1 MKYTKQITAGASA
14 LAMLL
19 LILDTKAALSGASDG
34 IELCIRTVIPSL
46 FPFFIVSIL
55 LTGTLMGADL
65 TPLRPIG
72 RYCRISKGAECL
84 LIAGFLGGYPVGAQ
98 AISDAQ
104 KEGQISAAEAERMM
118 AFCNNAG
125 PAFVFGM
132 ASSLFPAHWMAW
144 ALWGIHIFSALL
156 VSRYFP
162 SKQTENAV
170 ITPKPTPTLPEALVR
185 SIRVMASV
193 CGWIIVFRV
202 VIAFFDR
209 WFSCFLPKN
218 VFIILTGILELSNGC
233 CALAK
238 IESVPLRFVLCSAML
253 AFGGI
258 CVTAQTRSAA
268 KHVRMRC
275 YLQGKLLQSAF
286 SLCLSL
292 LVIRPNP
299 MHGLLA
305 AAVIAPSFKFIGKSS
320 RFPAKLGV

>member
-19 LILDTKAALSGASDG
+19 LILDTKTALSGASAG

-46 FPFFIVSIL
+46 FPFFVVSIL
-55 LTGTLMGADL
+55 LTGTLMGSNL
-65 TPLRPIG
+65 TPLRPLG
-72 RYCRISKGAECL
+72 RYCRIPSGAECL

-104 KEGQISAAEAERMM
+104 EAGQISTSEAERMM
-118 AFCNNAG
+118 AFGNNAG

-162 SKQTENAV
+162 SPKNENVV
-170 ITPKPTPTLPEALVR
+170 IKAKPAPTVSEALLR
-185 SIRVMASV
+185 SVRVMASV
-193 CGWIIVFRV
+193 CGWITVFRV
-202 VIAFFDR
+202 VIAFIDR
-209 WFSCFLPKN
+209 WFSYFLPKN
-218 VFIILTGILELSNGC
+218 IFIILTGILELSNGC
-233 CALAK
+233 CALAQ
-238 IESVPLRFVLCSAML
+238 IESVPLRFILCSAML

-268 KHVRMRC
+268 KHVRMRR
-275 YLQGKLLQSAF
+275 YIQGKILQTVISV
-286 SLCLSL
+286 CLSL
-292 LVIRPNP
+292 LVVRPNL
-299 MHGLLA
+299 MHCLLTV
-305 AAVIAPSFKFIGKSS
+305 AVIAPSFKFIGKSS